1 MIITVILRK
10 LYVHCSAR
18 DPFLDLYA
26 RKIQQPNFPI
36 MNELTKFLH
45 IVRNRVLECQGF
57 ISRISKRTFK
67 YFNR

>member
-36 MNELTKFLH
+36 MNELTKVLH
-45 IVRNRVLECQGF
+45 IVRNPVLKCQEF
-57 ISRISKRTFK
+57 IS
-67 YFNR
+67 

>member
-1 MIITVILRK
+1 MKITVIIRK

-36 MNELTKFLH
+36 MNELTKVLH
-45 IVRNRVLECQGF
+45 IVRNPV
-57 ISRISKRTFK
+57 
-67 YFNR
+67 

>member
-36 MNELTKFLH
+36 MNELTKVAEWLH
-45 IVRNRVLECQGF
+45 
-57 ISRISKRTFK
+57 SRALGTYSTKD
-67 YFNR
+67 YFRSSNL

>member
-36 MNELTKFLH
+36 YEWANKSFTYCEKSCLK
-45 IVRNRVLECQGF
+45 CQGS
-57 ISRISKRTFK
+57 ISRISKRAFK
-67 YFNR
+67 HFDR

>member
-1 MIITVILRK
+1 MIITVIIRK

-36 MNELTKFLH
+36 INELTKFLH
-45 IVRNRVLECQGF
+45 IVRNRVSKCQVF
-57 ISRISKRTFK
+57 ISRISKRSFK
-67 YFNR
+67 HFDR